1 MGEIRLRAEHQTV
14 SMGPRPIRYSQVL
27 HRALQRPAWYNTHT
41 KHPQTPAGESAP
53 PVQYCASDGRPGRG
67 GAERGDLRWPGGPE
81 GPGPKGPRGGVTRRV
96 SQRAS
101 PFRDETMRGWG
112 GFWDLVPQRRW
123 PPSLRTMPSPAPSV
137 AVGRKATRAAPWG
150 WGPTP
155 APRGPPGTP
164 RGAPRGG
171 SPGGTPL
178 RARTRAG
185 QKTGIGV

>member
-1 MGEIRLRAEHQTV
+1 MLSTPNWGRLGCGPDIRPHPWVPGPFRATRCPKRPYSGRHGYYISHQ
-14 SMGPRPIRYSQVL
+14 
-27 HRALQRPAWYNTHT
+27 NTIT
-41 KHPQTPAGESAP
+41 SAGDAAP

-164 RGAPRGG
+164 
-171 SPGGTPL
+171 L